1 MHPIN
6 LDHYILQLYVND
18 SFDLNL
24 LANESF
30 INQLNGQQYPR
41 GIVEQLEAVGNLT
54 RIQIYDTTNNLILS
68 SEYAVE

>member
-1 MHPIN
+1 MMHTIN

-30 INQLNGQQYPR
+30 INQLNGH
-41 GIVEQLEAVGNLT
+41 N
-54 RIQIYDTTNNLILS
+54 
-68 SEYAVE
+68 